1 MKRFG
6 TEERGSGLPLI
17 GLSLAFLLVM
27 VSILTMIAGRI
38 VDRTQAQSAAD
49 AAALAG
55 LADGEAG
62 ARLLAAENG
71 ARLLSFSTSGNE
83 VEVVVELA
91 GVRAIADAERS
102 LVIDPS
108 R

>member
-1 MKRFG
+1 MKRIDDD
-6 TEERGSGLPLI
+6 ERGSGLPLI
-17 GLSLAFLLVM
+17 GLSLAFMLMM
-27 VSILTMIAGRI
+27 VLTLTMIAGRI

-55 LADGEAG
+55 LADGEAA
-62 ARLLAAENG
+62 ARLLAAKNG
-71 ARLLSFSTSGNE
+71 ARLLSFSANGNE
-83 VEVVVELA
+83 VEVVVELD

-102 LVIDPS
+102 LLIDPS

>member
-1 MKRFG
+1 MKRSDDD
-6 TEERGSGLPLI
+6 ERGSGLPLI
-17 GLSLAFLLVM
+17 GLSLAFMLVM
-27 VSILTMIAGRI
+27 VLALTMIAGRI

-71 ARLLSFSTSGNE
+71 ARLLSFSASGNE
-83 VEVVVELA
+83 VVVMVELG
-91 GVRAIADAERS
+91 GVRAIADAERL